1 MTTYKYQL
9 SLEIIHN
16 IELCSQEMTD
26 GNKCFY
32 FSEETCPIVNKN
44 TFLVL
49 DPKSSLPPPSPQ
61 KSEHQRKMHLTTYLG
76 DGKTPVISVS
86 IHF

>member
-32 FSEETCPIVNKN
+32 FSEKKCLIVSKN
-44 TFLVL
+44 TFLIL
-49 DPKSSLPPPSPQ
+49 APQIKSSSPKSPKKQTSKKNALDDLFQ
-61 KSEHQRKMHLTTYLG
+61 WW
-76 DGKTPVISVS
+76 
-86 IHF
+86 